1 MGSKQITVPGSNKF
15 LRDTL
20 DLFSSHI
27 NVDIEIHGLPAP
39 GEATRA
45 GIPYKLSIEKS
56 NAQTDFNNE
65 INEDEKG
72 TCYPELVYDSQTGVY
87 HTNDLTLFRM
97 DHNDVLSPVCC
108 THLLRLE
115 DADGNT
121 LVTGSIYNYLQQHL
135 KSIDVTKQEA
145 YLPISI
151 VFTPVG
157 VTIKVPS
164 WYVEDVTPDW
174 Q

>member
-1 MGSKQITVPGSNKF
+1 MTKKIVLTIIIAILFAGAITGAYF
-15 LRDTL
+15 GY
-20 DLFSSHI
+20 
-27 NVDIEIHGLPAP
+27 E
-39 GEATRA
+39 
-45 GIPYKLSIEKS
+45 KLSEKYS
-56 NAQTDFNNE
+56 PSTTAPVG
-65 INEDEKG
+65 EKEE
-72 TCYPELVYDSQTGVY
+72 YKNFS
-87 HTNDLTLFRM
+87 M
-97 DHNDVLSPVCC
+97 
-108 THLLRLE
+108 E